1 MPARVPVTVCSA
13 GSADLAPVRAMADFV
28 AMAANL
34 IRSTRLFPG
43 APYAYAAKA
52 SQGDLIFTAGACP
65 LDQQGQVVAPGD
77 VSAQM
82 GQALANLRTALEESG
97 AAIGDVVKTTVY
109 VASAD
114 RADLV
119 TAWEQVATFFGGHDV
134 PSTLLGVAVL
144 GYPGQLVEIEAIAV
158 AVAR

>member
-1 MPARVPVTVCSA
+1 
-13 GSADLAPVRAMADFV
+13 MADFV
-28 AMAANL
+28 AMAVNL

-52 SQGDLIFTAGACP
+52 SQCDLIFTAGACP

-114 RADLV
+114 RADLA
-119 TAWEQVATFFGGHDV
+119 TAWEQVATFFGGH
-134 PSTLLGVAVL
+134 
-144 GYPGQLVEIEAIAV
+144 VELR
-158 AVAR
+158 ARTSK